1 MFLYVYAGSVQISS
15 ADGAPGLPVAAGHL
29 VRLTGA
35 GLLTLRAAE
44 AETAAAPGEG
54 LGVGA
59 LFIAGR
65 PIGEPIVQH
74 GPFVMTTREEIMQCF
89 NDYQRGELCQKQ
101 LSYREYV

>member
-1 MFLYVYAGSVQISS
+1 MFLYVYTGAVQISPS
-15 ADGAPGLPVAAGHL
+15 GGAAGPLVAAGNL

-35 GLLTLRAAE
+35 GVLTLRAAE
-44 AETAAAPGEG
+44 AEVETAGEA

-89 NDYQRGELCQKQ
+89 NDYQRGEICQKQ
-101 LSYREYV
+101 LSYREYS